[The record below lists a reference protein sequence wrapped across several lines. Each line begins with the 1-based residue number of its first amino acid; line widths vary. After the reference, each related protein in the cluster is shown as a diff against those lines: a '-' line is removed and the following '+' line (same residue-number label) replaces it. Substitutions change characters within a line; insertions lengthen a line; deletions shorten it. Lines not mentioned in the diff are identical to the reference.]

1 MLTLG
6 NPYSTGPMRVCDS
19 TGPMRVCD
27 STGDM
32 GHAKS
37 ITRSCA
43 RTTFETTQLPHEL
56 VAPGEGRHYDAFSRM
71 GGEPKDRRMHRGQG
85 VVSCTSSD
93 SGAVRDRMVP
103 AQKGRCEASLAR
115 ARRAGAPRVASLD
128 PGQLAPTNYLFRAA
142 ESLAA
147 CELRSWRA
155 PVSALAISPAE
166 IPESRASSWRAKP
179 FLNLR
184 LRSCFPFIFSP
195 FSPFSEGRSRRTSPS
210 NSPGPL
216 ALVCLV
222 PWRRV
227 SCGVPIIPVVP
238 LFSLG

>member
-1 MLTLG
+1 
-6 NPYSTGPMRVCDS
+6 MRV
-19 TGPMRVCD
+19 RD

-85 VVSCTSSD
+85 VVSCASSD

-128 PGQLAPTNYLFRAA
+128 PGPLAPTNYLFRAA

-166 IPESRASSWRAKP
+166 IPESRASSWRPKP

-195 FSPFSEGRSRRTSPS
+195 FSKGRSPAPLGSYTPDPLKS
-210 NSPGPL
+210 SPGRKCKFSP
-216 ALVCLV
+216 AHIDHCNHNQV
-222 PWRRV
+222 RRHFV
-227 SCGVPIIPVVP
+227 
-238 LFSLG
+238 